1 MFEYQNR
8 KPSNPLGQAH
18 QGMMQNYIASDMN
31 SDYSASDDEEDGK
44 WDSEKV
50 YNRKN

>member
-1 MFEYQNR
+1 
-8 KPSNPLGQAH
+8 
-18 QGMMQNYIASDMN
+18 MMQNYIASDMN
-31 SDYSASDDEEDGK
+31 SDYSASDDEEEGE